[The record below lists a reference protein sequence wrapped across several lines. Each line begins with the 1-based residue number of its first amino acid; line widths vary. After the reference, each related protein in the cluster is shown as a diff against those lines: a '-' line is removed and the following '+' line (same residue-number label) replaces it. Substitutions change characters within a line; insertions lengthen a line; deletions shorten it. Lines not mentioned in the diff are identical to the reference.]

1 MAGDRRTQ
9 AERSVAT
16 RQALITAGRELFGRL
31 GYGGVST
38 VAIADAAGVS
48 RGAMYHQFADKR
60 DLFEAVFEDVERAL
74 VGEID
79 AAVAASGSAD
89 PVDNLIVGCL
99 AWLDASADPAVQR
112 IILLDAP
119 AVLGWARWRE
129 VELRHTIGL
138 LESTLSVAVAA
149 GRIRTEAVR
158 PLALVLVG
166 ALDEAAQYL
175 AHGGDAPRDD
185 AAVKSIIRQ
194 LISGLAPDRGPA
206 P

>member
-1 MAGDRRTQ
+1 MDVVSIGRPP
-9 AERSVAT
+9 S
-16 RQALITAGRELFGRL
+16 QALIAAGRELFGRL

-60 DLFEAVFEDVERAL
+60 DLFEAVFEDVEREL

-79 AAVAASGSAD
+79 AAVSAHGAAD
-89 PVDNLIVGCL
+89 PVDSLIVGCL
-99 AWLDASADPAVQR
+99 AWLDASADPAAQR

-138 LESTLSVAVAA
+138 LESALTGAVAA
-149 GRIRTEAVR
+149 GRIRTRAVR

-175 AHGGDAPRDD
+175 AHGGDSARDD
-185 AAVKSIIRQ
+185 LAIKSIIRQ
-194 LISGLAPDRGPA
+194 LVSGLASGAA
-206 P
+206 PTA

>member
-1 MAGDRRTQ
+1 M
-9 AERSVAT
+9 AT
-16 RQALITAGRELFGRL
+16 RQALIAAGRELFGRL

-60 DLFEAVFEDVERAL
+60 DLFEAVFEDVEREL

-79 AAVAASGSAD
+79 AAVSAAGSAD
-89 PVDNLIVGCL
+89 PVDSLIVGCL

-112 IILLDAP
+112 VILLDAP

-138 LESTLSVAVAA
+138 LESALAGAVAA
-149 GRIRTEAVR
+149 GRIRTQAVR

-175 AHGGDAPRDD
+175 AHSGDSARDD
-185 AAVKSIIRQ
+185 LAIKSIIRQ
-194 LISGLAPDRGPA
+194 LVSGLALGDASTP
-206 P
+206 

>member
-1 MAGDRRTQ
+1 M
-9 AERSVAT
+9 AT
-16 RQALITAGRELFGRL
+16 RQALVAAGRELFGRL
-31 GYGGVST
+31 GYGAVST

-60 DLFEAVFEDVERAL
+60 DLFEAVFEDAERAL
-74 VGEID
+74 VVEIG
-79 AAVAASGSAD
+79 AAVSASGSTD
-89 PVDNLIVGCL
+89 PIDNLIVGCL

-112 IILLDAP
+112 IVLLDAP

-129 VELRHTIGL
+129 IELRHTIGL

-149 GRIRTEAVR
+149 GRIRTEAVQ

-175 AHGGDAPRDD
+175 AHGGDSPRDD
-185 AAVKSIIRQ
+185 AVIKSIIRQ
-194 LISGLAPDRGPA
+194 LISGLASTP
-206 P
+206 